1 MKVGIYFNQNYLKAN
16 LGNVEKI
23 ENRFSAYGVG
33 CIVINEIS
41 DLNGID
47 VLFVLGGDGTILTIA
62 AECAV
67 RGIKIIGVNY
77 GHIGFLAEFE
87 PERLDAAIELIL
99 GGKYYVQKRSMLKIC
114 CGKNIYY
121 ALNDLVVQ
129 RSTNGENFANTVNLH
144 AEIDGTT
151 VDNFSSDGIIIS
163 TPTGSTAYSLA
174 AGGSVL
180 VPELNAFILTPI
192 CAHSLHSRPIVF
204 SDRSTIKINPV
215 NAKTPLVMA
224 IDGKI
229 VGEVGADD
237 KISVT
242 KSERPA
248 EFITSE
254 DTNFFDKLLIKLN
267 IYCQQGN
274 RHTGRAL

>member
-99 GGKYYVQKRSMLKIC
+99 GGKYSVQKRSMLKIC

-267 IYCQQGN
+267 IWSK
-274 RHTGRAL
+274 